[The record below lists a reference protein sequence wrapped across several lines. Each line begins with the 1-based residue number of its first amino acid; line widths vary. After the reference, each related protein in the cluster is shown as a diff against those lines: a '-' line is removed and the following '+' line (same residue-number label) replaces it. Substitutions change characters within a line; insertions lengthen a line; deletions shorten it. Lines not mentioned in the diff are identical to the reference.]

1 MTTTIDSKTDVYS
14 RPNARFGDDGT
25 LEIRA
30 SAVGNC
36 RRALWYEANE
46 YPVTNA
52 RTEESLT
59 VLEAGNALEPVVL
72 RAMRRAGW
80 EIDATDRDNPE
91 MMSLRLGPTLVV
103 TGHVDATGVVPIFG
117 DEPSVIEIKTRGP
130 EAYKRWWKLGA
141 ERSHPE
147 SVAQAAFYSYG
158 TFGEARDVV
167 IATMDTGSRQWDFEV
182 IPAERV
188 ATAFHRACERLGT
201 IGAHHLLHGRDSQ
214 ALPERDFTADDWQCK
229 RCPFLN
235 TCLPGSAAVGPESED
250 EDPENAEPVNDEE
263 AQAALREYEN
273 AQEMLKAIERGQAV
287 GLGDAADLAQAA
299 GQGQGPVGGEGEDP
313 NRGDGEVHP
322 LQRRSQE
329 AERPAG
335 PRDEGGH
342 RHRERVRVPAGQLGQ
357 HRPGDALHG
366 VGHRRNPA
374 APGHRPGAQGRRV
387 GDRLALGGGVGQA
400 RRSLR
405 QLR

>member
-52 RTEESLT
+52 RTEESLM

-72 RAMRRAGW
+72 KAMRRAGW
-80 EIDATDRDNPE
+80 EIDATDRGNPE
-91 MMSLRLGPTLVV
+91 MMSLRLGPKLVV

-130 EAYKRWWKLGA
+130 EAYKRWWKLGG

-201 IGAHHLLHGRDSQ
+201 IGAHNLLHGRDSQ
-214 ALPERDFTADDWQCK
+214 VLPERDFTADDWQCQ

-235 TCLPGSAAVGPESED
+235 TCLPGSAAAGPDPD
-250 EDPENAEPVNDEE
+250 EGEENAEPVNDEE
-263 AQAALREYEN
+263 AEAALREYEN
-273 AQEMLKAIERGQAV
+273 AQEMLKAIEEDKQWALELLRTWLTEQGKDKARLEGREKTRTV
-287 GLGDAADLAQAA
+287 GMVKSTRYNVNHKKLNALLEPETRATIVTENVSEYL
-299 GQGQGPVGGEGEDP
+299 
-313 NRGDGEVHP
+313 
-322 LQRRSQE
+322 
-329 AERPAG
+329 
-335 PRDEGGH
+335 
-342 RHRERVRVPAGQLGQ
+342 RV
-357 HRPGDALHG
+357 
-366 VGHRRNPA
+366 
-374 APGHRPGAQGRRV
+374 
-387 GDRLALGGGVGQA
+387 
-400 RRSLR
+400 S
-405 QLR
+405 